1 MKHGLIAQL
10 DELAA
15 RCWPA
20 IEEDLL
26 GGWTLRYADGFT
38 FRANSVRP
46 RRIDGDPEA
55 AIDRAELAYGA
66 RGLRTVFHLTPVAD
80 PPDLDERLEQRGYQV
95 EHSAAVLVCEI
106 GEAIRRIAATPG
118 EVELCERLGASWL
131 ETFRRAERR
140 WPSEQDVAAEHVLT
154 AGPDERCFALAAVG
168 GAPAAT
174 GYARI
179 AGEWLYLSC
188 IATLPALRRA
198 GLARAVTAELL
209 RFGRAG
215 GASSAF
221 LEVDAR
227 NEAAIELYAGL
238 GFRPVYGYHYRVR

>member
-46 RRIDGDPEA
+46 HRIDGDPEA
-55 AIDRAELAYGA
+55 AIDRAELAYGT
-66 RGLRTVFHLTPVAD
+66 RGLRTVFHLSPVAD
-80 PPDLDERLEQRGYQV
+80 PSDLDERL
-95 EHSAAVLVCEI
+95 
-106 GEAIRRIAATPG
+106 
-118 EVELCERLGASWL
+118 GAPWL

-154 AGPDERCFALAAVG
+154 AGPDERRFVLAAVD

-209 RFGRAG
+209 RFGLAG

-227 NEAAIELYAGL
+227 NDAAIELYAGL
-238 GFRPVYGYHYRVR
+238 GFRPVYGYHNRVR